1 MSEDLP
7 EPDTPV
13 IQVKTPMGIFA
24 FTFCKLFS
32 DASIISINVSGFLV
46 LLEKLIYLVP
56 ER

>member
-32 DASIISINVSGFLV
+32 DASMISINLSGFLV
-46 LLEKLIYLVP
+46 LLEKLIFLVP